1 MQKLEKGVCNMN
13 IKQALEEA
21 KNILKS
27 NNFEDSN
34 IIAKELLSYV
44 LKKDKVYLTINSDT
58 ALTDTEYAEFTKYIE
73 QIIDGEPLQYITQK
87 QEFMGME
94 FFVNEDVLIPQPDTE
109 ILVETVLDICKKY
122 GEQSLRILDLC
133 TGSGAIAISLS
144 KILNAQVF
152 ASDVSTK
159 ALEVAEKN
167 NVLNNTKVEFIESN
181 LFEQINGEKFD
192 IIVSNPPYIKNEEI
206 KSLSK
211 QVQNEPYI
219 ALAGGE
225 DGLDFYRKIIDE
237 AYKHMNK
244 NCYLCLEIGYDQ
256 KEDLIKLIKQNEN
269 YEYENCIKDLSNND
283 RCIIAK
289 IV

>member
-1 MQKLEKGVCNMN
+1 MN

-73 QIIDGEPLQYITQK
+73 QIIDGKPVQYIIQK
-87 QEFMGME
+87 QEFMGMK

-109 ILVETVLDICKKY
+109 ILVETVLDICKRY
-122 GEQSLRILDLC
+122 GKQSLRILDLC

-144 KILNAQVF
+144 KILNTQVF

-159 ALEVAEKN
+159 ALKVAEKN
-167 NVLNNTKVEFIESN
+167 NVMNNTKVEFIESN
-181 LFEQINGEKFD
+181 LFEKINGEKFD

-237 AYKHMNK
+237 AYKYINK
-244 NCYLCLEIGYDQ
+244 NGYLCLEIGYDQ

>member
-1 MQKLEKGVCNMN
+1 MN

-58 ALTDTEYAEFTKYIE
+58 ALTDTEYAEFTKCIE
-73 QIIDGEPLQYITQK
+73 QIIDGKPLQYITQK
-87 QEFMGME
+87 QEFMGID

-122 GEQSLRILDLC
+122 DKQSLRMLDLC

-144 KILNAQVF
+144 KILNTQVF
-152 ASDVSTK
+152 ASDVSIK
-159 ALEVAEKN
+159 ALKVAEKN
-167 NVLNNTKVEFIESN
+167 NVMNNTKVEFIESN
-181 LFEQINGEKFD
+181 LFEKINGEKFD

-237 AYKHMNK
+237 AYKHINE
-244 NCYLCLEIGYDQ
+244 NGYLCLEIGYDQ

>member
-1 MQKLEKGVCNMN
+1 MN

-21 KNILKS
+21 RNILKS

-73 QIIDGEPLQYITQK
+73 QIIDGKPFQYITQK
-87 QEFMGME
+87 QEFMGID

-109 ILVETVLDICKKY
+109 ILVETVLDICKRY
-122 GEQSLRILDLC
+122 GKQSLRILDLC

-144 KILNAQVF
+144 KILNTQVF
-152 ASDVSTK
+152 ASDVSIK
-159 ALEVAEKN
+159 ALKVAEKN
-167 NVLNNTKVEFIESN
+167 NVMNNTKVEFIESN
-181 LFEQINGEKFD
+181 LFEKINGEKFD

-211 QVQNEPYI
+211 QVQNESYI

-237 AYKHMNK
+237 AYKYINK
-244 NCYLCLEIGYDQ
+244 NGYLCLEIGYDQ

>member
-1 MQKLEKGVCNMN
+1 MN

-73 QIIDGEPLQYITQK
+73 QIIDGKPVQYIIQK
-87 QEFMGME
+87 QEFMGMK

-109 ILVETVLDICKKY
+109 ILVETVLDICKRY
-122 GEQSLRILDLC
+122 GNQSLRILDLC

-144 KILNAQVF
+144 KILNTQVF
-152 ASDVSTK
+152 ASDISTK
-159 ALEVAEKN
+159 ALKVAEKN
-167 NVLNNTKVEFIESN
+167 NVLNNSKVEFIESN
-181 LFEQINGEKFD
+181 LFEQIIGEKFD

-206 KSLSK
+206 KLLSK

-219 ALAGGE
+219 ALSGGE

-237 AYKHMNK
+237 AYKYINK
-244 NCYLCLEIGYDQ
+244 NGYLCLEIGYDQ

>member
-1 MQKLEKGVCNMN
+1 MN

-44 LKKDKVYLTINSDT
+44 LKKDKVYLTINLDSD
-58 ALTDTEYAEFTKYIE
+58 LTDIEYVEFTKYIE
-73 QIIDGEPLQYITQK
+73 QIIDRKPLQYITQK

-94 FFVNEDVLIPQPDTE
+94 FFMNENVLIPQPDTE
-109 ILVETVLDICKKY
+109 ILVETVLDICKRY
-122 GEQSLRILDLC
+122 GKQSLRILDLC

-144 KILNAQVF
+144 KILNTQVF

-159 ALEVAEKN
+159 ALKVAEKN
-167 NVLNNTKVEFIESN
+167 NVMNNTKVEFIESN
-181 LFEQINGEKFD
+181 LFEKINGEKFD

-237 AYKHMNK
+237 AYKYINK
-244 NCYLCLEIGYDQ
+244 NGYLCLEIGYDQ

>member
-1 MQKLEKGVCNMN
+1 MN

-73 QIIDGEPLQYITQK
+73 QIIDGKPLQYITQK

-94 FFVNEDVLIPQPDTE
+94 FFMNENVLIPQPDTE
-109 ILVETVLDICKKY
+109 ILVETVLDICKRY
-122 GEQSLRILDLC
+122 GKQSLRILDLC

-144 KILNAQVF
+144 KILNTHVF

-167 NVLNNTKVEFIESN
+167 NVLNNSKVQFIESN

-237 AYKHMNK
+237 AYKHINK
-244 NCYLCLEIGYDQ
+244 NGYLCLEIGYDQ

>member
-1 MQKLEKGVCNMN
+1 MN

-21 KNILKS
+21 RNILKS

-44 LKKDKVYLTINSDT
+44 LKKDRVYLTINSDT
-58 ALTDTEYAEFTKYIE
+58 ALTDTEYAEFIKYIE
-73 QIIDGEPLQYITQK
+73 QIIDGKPLQYITQK
-87 QEFMGME
+87 QEFMGMK

-122 GEQSLRILDLC
+122 DKQSLRMLDLC

-144 KILNAQVF
+144 KILNTQVF

-159 ALEVAEKN
+159 ALKVAEKN
-167 NVLNNTKVEFIESN
+167 NVMNNTKVEFIESN
-181 LFEQINGEKFD
+181 LFEKINGEKFD

-237 AYKHMNK
+237 AYKYINK
-244 NCYLCLEIGYDQ
+244 NGYLCLEIGYDQ

>member
-1 MQKLEKGVCNMN
+1 MN

-21 KNILKS
+21 RNILKS

-73 QIIDGEPLQYITQK
+73 QIIDGKPLQYITQK
-87 QEFMGME
+87 QEFMGID

-122 GEQSLRILDLC
+122 DKQSLRILDLC

-144 KILNAQVF
+144 KILNTQVF
-152 ASDVSTK
+152 ASDVSIK
-159 ALEVAEKN
+159 ALKVAEKN
-167 NVLNNTKVEFIESN
+167 NVLNNSKVEFIESN

-206 KSLSK
+206 KLLSK

-219 ALAGGE
+219 ALSGGE

-237 AYKHMNK
+237 AYKYINK
-244 NCYLCLEIGYDQ
+244 NGYLCLEIGYDQ

>member
-1 MQKLEKGVCNMN
+1 MN

-44 LKKDKVYLTINSDT
+44 LKKDRVYLTINSDT
-58 ALTDTEYAEFTKYIE
+58 ALTDTEYAEFTKCIE
-73 QIIDGEPLQYITQK
+73 QIIDGKPLQYITQK
-87 QEFMGME
+87 QEFMGID

-109 ILVETVLDICKKY
+109 ILVETVLDICERY

-144 KILNAQVF
+144 KILNTQVF
-152 ASDVSTK
+152 ASDVSAK
-159 ALEVAEKN
+159 ALKVAEKN
-167 NVLNNTKVEFIESN
+167 NVMNNTKVEFIESN
-181 LFEQINGEKFD
+181 LFKQINGEKFD

-206 KSLSK
+206 KLLSK

-237 AYKHMNK
+237 AYKYINK
-244 NCYLCLEIGYDQ
+244 NGYLCLEIGYDQ

-283 RCIIAK
+283 RCIVAK

>member
-1 MQKLEKGVCNMN
+1 MN

-44 LKKDKVYLTINSDT
+44 LKKDKVYLTINLDSD
-58 ALTDTEYAEFTKYIE
+58 LTDIEYVEFTKYIE
-73 QIIDGEPLQYITQK
+73 QIIDGKPLQYITQK

-94 FFVNEDVLIPQPDTE
+94 FFMNENVLIPQPDTE
-109 ILVETVLDICKKY
+109 ILVETVLDICKRY
-122 GEQSLRILDLC
+122 GNQSLRILDLC

-144 KILNAQVF
+144 KILNTQVF

-167 NVLNNTKVEFIESN
+167 NVLNNSKVEFIESN

-206 KSLSK
+206 KLLSK

-237 AYKHMNK
+237 AYKHINK
-244 NCYLCLEIGYDQ
+244 NGYLCLEIGYDQ

>member
-1 MQKLEKGVCNMN
+1 MN

-73 QIIDGEPLQYITQK
+73 QIIDGKPLQYITQK

-109 ILVETVLDICKKY
+109 ILVETVLDICKRY
-122 GEQSLRILDLC
+122 GNQSLRILDLC

-144 KILNAQVF
+144 KILNTQVF

-167 NVLNNTKVEFIESN
+167 NVLNNSKVEFIESN

-206 KSLSK
+206 KLLSK

-237 AYKHMNK
+237 AYKHINK
-244 NCYLCLEIGYDQ
+244 NGYLCLEIGYDQ

>member
-1 MQKLEKGVCNMN
+1 MN

-73 QIIDGEPLQYITQK
+73 QIIDGKPLQYITQK

-109 ILVETVLDICKKY
+109 ILVETVLDICKRY
-122 GEQSLRILDLC
+122 GNQSLRILDLC

-144 KILNAQVF
+144 KILNTQVF

-159 ALEVAEKN
+159 ALKVAEKN
-167 NVLNNTKVEFIESN
+167 NVLNNSKVEFIESN

-219 ALAGGE
+219 ALSGGE

-237 AYKHMNK
+237 AYKHINK
-244 NCYLCLEIGYDQ
+244 NGYLCLEIGYDQ

>member
-1 MQKLEKGVCNMN
+1 MN
-13 IKQALEEA
+13 IQQALEEA

-73 QIIDGEPLQYITQK
+73 QIIDGKPLQYITQK

-94 FFVNEDVLIPQPDTE
+94 FFMNENVLIPQPDTE
-109 ILVETVLDICKKY
+109 ILVETVLDICKRY
-122 GEQSLRILDLC
+122 GNQSLKILDLC

-144 KILNAQVF
+144 KILNTQVF
-152 ASDVSTK
+152 ASDISTK
-159 ALEVAEKN
+159 ALKVAEKN
-167 NVLNNTKVEFIESN
+167 NVLNNSKVEFIESN

-219 ALAGGE
+219 ALSGGE

-237 AYKHMNK
+237 AYKHINK
-244 NCYLCLEIGYDQ
+244 NGYLCLEIGYDQ

>member
-1 MQKLEKGVCNMN
+1 MN

-44 LKKDKVYLTINSDT
+44 LKKDKVYLTINLDSD
-58 ALTDTEYAEFTKYIE
+58 LTDIECAEFTKYIK
-73 QIIDGEPLQYITQK
+73 QIIEGKPLQYIMQK
-87 QEFMGME
+87 QEFMGMD

-289 IV
+289 NV

>member
-1 MQKLEKGVCNMN
+1 MN

-44 LKKDKVYLTINSDT
+44 LKKDRVYLTINSDT

-73 QIIDGEPLQYITQK
+73 QIIDGKPVQYIIQK
-87 QEFMGME
+87 QEFMGMK

-109 ILVETVLDICKKY
+109 ILIETVLDICKRY
-122 GEQSLRILDLC
+122 GKQSLRILDLC

-144 KILNAQVF
+144 KILNTQVF
-152 ASDVSTK
+152 ASDVSIK
-159 ALEVAEKN
+159 ALKVAEKN
-167 NVLNNTKVEFIESN
+167 NVMNNTKVEFIESN

-237 AYKHMNK
+237 AYKHINK
-244 NCYLCLEIGYDQ
+244 NGYLCLEIGYDQ

>member
-1 MQKLEKGVCNMN
+1 MN

-73 QIIDGEPLQYITQK
+73 QIIDGKPLQYITQK

-94 FFVNEDVLIPQPDTE
+94 FFMNENVLIPQPDTE
-109 ILVETVLDICKKY
+109 ILVETVLDICKRY
-122 GEQSLRILDLC
+122 GKQSLRILDLC

-144 KILNAQVF
+144 KILNTQVF

-167 NVLNNTKVEFIESN
+167 NVLNNSKVEFIESN

-206 KSLSK
+206 KLLSK

-237 AYKHMNK
+237 AYKHINK
-244 NCYLCLEIGYDQ
+244 NGYLCLEIGYDQ

>member
-1 MQKLEKGVCNMN
+1 MN

-21 KNILKS
+21 RNILKS

-73 QIIDGEPLQYITQK
+73 QIIDGKPLQYITQK
-87 QEFMGME
+87 QEFMGMD

-122 GEQSLRILDLC
+122 DKQSLRILDLC

-144 KILNAQVF
+144 KILNTQVF
-152 ASDVSTK
+152 ASDVSIK
-159 ALEVAEKN
+159 ALKVAEKN
-167 NVLNNTKVEFIESN
+167 NVMNNTKVEFIESN
-181 LFEQINGEKFD
+181 LFEKINGEKFD

-237 AYKHMNK
+237 AYKYINK
-244 NCYLCLEIGYDQ
+244 NGYLCLEIGYDQ

>member
-1 MQKLEKGVCNMN
+1 MN

-44 LKKDKVYLTINSDT
+44 LKKDKVYLTINLDSD
-58 ALTDTEYAEFTKYIE
+58 LTDIEYVEFTKYIE
-73 QIIDGEPLQYITQK
+73 QIIDGKPLQYITQK

-109 ILVETVLDICKKY
+109 ILVETVLDICKRY
-122 GEQSLRILDLC
+122 GNQSLRILDLC

-144 KILNAQVF
+144 KILNTQVF

-167 NVLNNTKVEFIESN
+167 NILKNSKVEFIESN

-237 AYKHMNK
+237 AYKHINK
-244 NCYLCLEIGYDQ
+244 NGYLCLEIGYDQ

>member
-1 MQKLEKGVCNMN
+1 MN

-44 LKKDKVYLTINSDT
+44 LKKDKVYLTINLDSD
-58 ALTDTEYAEFTKYIE
+58 LTDIECAEFTKYIK
-73 QIIDGEPLQYITQK
+73 QIIEGKPLQYIMQK
-87 QEFMGME
+87 QEFMGMD

-192 IIVSNPPYIKNEEI
+192 IIVSNPPYIKNKEI

-289 IV
+289 NV

>member
-1 MQKLEKGVCNMN
+1 MN

-73 QIIDGEPLQYITQK
+73 QIIDGKPLQYITQK
-87 QEFMGME
+87 QEFMGID

-122 GEQSLRILDLC
+122 DKQSLRILDLC

-144 KILNAQVF
+144 KILNTQVF

-159 ALEVAEKN
+159 ALKVAEKN
-167 NVLNNTKVEFIESN
+167 NVMNNTKVEFIESN
-181 LFEQINGEKFD
+181 LFEKINGEKFD

-237 AYKHMNK
+237 AYKYINK
-244 NCYLCLEIGYDQ
+244 NGYLCLEIGYDQ

>member
-1 MQKLEKGVCNMN
+1 MN

-73 QIIDGEPLQYITQK
+73 QIIDGKPVQYIIQK
-87 QEFMGME
+87 QEFMGMK

-109 ILVETVLDICKKY
+109 ILVETVLDICKRY
-122 GEQSLRILDLC
+122 GNQSLRILDLC

-144 KILNAQVF
+144 KILNTQVF
-152 ASDVSTK
+152 ASDISTK
-159 ALEVAEKN
+159 ALKVAEKN
-167 NVLNNTKVEFIESN
+167 NVLNNSKVEFIESN

-206 KSLSK
+206 KLLSK

-219 ALAGGE
+219 ALSGGE

-237 AYKHMNK
+237 AYKHINK
-244 NCYLCLEIGYDQ
+244 NGYLCLEIGYDQ

>member
-1 MQKLEKGVCNMN
+1 MN

-21 KNILKS
+21 RNILKS

-73 QIIDGEPLQYITQK
+73 QIIDGKPLQYITQK
-87 QEFMGME
+87 QEFMGID

-122 GEQSLRILDLC
+122 DKQSLRILDLC

-144 KILNAQVF
+144 KILNTQVF
-152 ASDVSTK
+152 ASDVSIK
-159 ALEVAEKN
+159 ALKVAEKN
-167 NVLNNTKVEFIESN
+167 NVLNNSKVEFIESN

-237 AYKHMNK
+237 AYKYINK
-244 NCYLCLEIGYDQ
+244 NGYLCLEIGYDQ

>member
-1 MQKLEKGVCNMN
+1 MN

-21 KNILKS
+21 RNILKS

-73 QIIDGEPLQYITQK
+73 QIIDGKPLQYITQK
-87 QEFMGME
+87 QEFMGID

-122 GEQSLRILDLC
+122 DKQSLRILDLC

-144 KILNAQVF
+144 KILNTQVF
-152 ASDVSTK
+152 ASDVSIK
-159 ALEVAEKN
+159 ALKVAEKN
-167 NVLNNTKVEFIESN
+167 NVMNNTKVEFIESN
-181 LFEQINGEKFD
+181 LFEKINGEKFD

-206 KSLSK
+206 KLLSK

-219 ALAGGE
+219 ALSGGE

-237 AYKHMNK
+237 AYKYINK
-244 NCYLCLEIGYDQ
+244 NGYLCLEIGYDQ

>member
-1 MQKLEKGVCNMN
+1 MN

-73 QIIDGEPLQYITQK
+73 QIIDGKPLQYITQK
-87 QEFMGME
+87 QEFMGID

-109 ILVETVLDICKKY
+109 ILVETVLDICKRY
-122 GEQSLRILDLC
+122 GKQSLRILDLC

-144 KILNAQVF
+144 KILNTQVF

-159 ALEVAEKN
+159 ALKVAEKN
-167 NVLNNTKVEFIESN
+167 NVMNNTKVEFIESN
-181 LFEQINGEKFD
+181 LFEKINGEKFD

-237 AYKHMNK
+237 AYKYINK
-244 NCYLCLEIGYDQ
+244 NGYLCLEIGYDQ

>member
-1 MQKLEKGVCNMN
+1 MN

-27 NNFEDSN
+27 NDFEDSN

-73 QIIDGEPLQYITQK
+73 QIIDGKPLQYITQK
-87 QEFMGME
+87 QEFMGID

-109 ILVETVLDICKKY
+109 ILVETVLDICKRY
-122 GEQSLRILDLC
+122 GKQSLRILDLC

-144 KILNAQVF
+144 KILNTQVF
-152 ASDVSTK
+152 ASDVSIK
-159 ALEVAEKN
+159 ALKVAEKN
-167 NVLNNTKVEFIESN
+167 NVMNNTKVEFIESN
-181 LFEQINGEKFD
+181 LFEKINGEKFD

-237 AYKHMNK
+237 AYKYINK
-244 NCYLCLEIGYDQ
+244 NGYLCLEIGYDQ

>member
-1 MQKLEKGVCNMN
+1 MN

-73 QIIDGEPLQYITQK
+73 QIIDGKPLQYITQK

-109 ILVETVLDICKKY
+109 ILVETVLDICKRY
-122 GEQSLRILDLC
+122 SNQSLRILDLC

-144 KILNAQVF
+144 KILNTQVF

-167 NVLNNTKVEFIESN
+167 NVLNNSKVEFIESN

-206 KSLSK
+206 KLLSK

-219 ALAGGE
+219 ALSGGE

-237 AYKHMNK
+237 AYKHINK
-244 NCYLCLEIGYDQ
+244 NGYLCLEIGYDQ

-289 IV
+289 IA

>member
-1 MQKLEKGVCNMN
+1 MN

-44 LKKDKVYLTINSDT
+44 LKKDRVYLTINSDT

-73 QIIDGEPLQYITQK
+73 QIIDGKPVQYIIQK
-87 QEFMGME
+87 QEFMGMK

-109 ILVETVLDICKKY
+109 ILIETVLDICKRY
-122 GEQSLRILDLC
+122 GKQSLRILDLC

-144 KILNAQVF
+144 KILNTQVF
-152 ASDVSTK
+152 ASDVSIK
-159 ALEVAEKN
+159 ALKVAEKN
-167 NVLNNTKVEFIESN
+167 NVMNNTKVEFIESN
-181 LFEQINGEKFD
+181 LFEKINGEKFD

-206 KSLSK
+206 KLLSK

-219 ALAGGE
+219 ALSGGE

-237 AYKHMNK
+237 AYKYINK
-244 NCYLCLEIGYDQ
+244 NGYLCLEIGYDQ

>member
-1 MQKLEKGVCNMN
+1 MN

-44 LKKDKVYLTINSDT
+44 LKKDKVYLMINSDT
-58 ALTDTEYAEFTKYIE
+58 ALTDTEYDEFIKYIE
-73 QIIDGEPLQYITQK
+73 QIIDGKPLQYIMQK
-87 QEFMGME
+87 QEFMGMD

-237 AYKHMNK
+237 AYKHINE
-244 NCYLCLEIGYDQ
+244 NGYLCLEIGYDQ

-269 YEYENCIKDLSNND
+269 YEYQNCIKDLSNND

>member
-1 MQKLEKGVCNMN
+1 MN

-21 KNILKS
+21 RNILKS

-73 QIIDGEPLQYITQK
+73 QIIDGKPLQYITQK

-109 ILVETVLDICKKY
+109 ILVETVLDICKRY
-122 GEQSLRILDLC
+122 SNQSLRILDLC

-144 KILNAQVF
+144 KILNTQVF

-167 NVLNNTKVEFIESN
+167 NVLNNSKVEFIESN

-206 KSLSK
+206 KLLSK

-237 AYKHMNK
+237 AYKHINK
-244 NCYLCLEIGYDQ
+244 NGYLCLEIGYDQ

>member
-1 MQKLEKGVCNMN
+1 MN

-73 QIIDGEPLQYITQK
+73 QIIDGKPLQYITQK

-109 ILVETVLDICKKY
+109 ILVETVLDICKRY
-122 GEQSLRILDLC
+122 GNQSLRILDLC

-144 KILNAQVF
+144 KILNTQVF

-167 NVLNNTKVEFIESN
+167 NILKNSKVEFIESN

-237 AYKHMNK
+237 AYKHINK
-244 NCYLCLEIGYDQ
+244 NGYLCLEIGYDQ
-256 KEDLIKLIKQNEN
+256 KADLIKLIKQNEN

>member
-1 MQKLEKGVCNMN
+1 MN

-73 QIIDGEPLQYITQK
+73 QIIDGKPLQYITQK
-87 QEFMGME
+87 QEFMGMD

-122 GEQSLRILDLC
+122 DKQSLRILDLC

-144 KILNAQVF
+144 KILNTQVF

-159 ALEVAEKN
+159 ALKVAEKN
-167 NVLNNTKVEFIESN
+167 NVLNHSKVEFIESN

-206 KSLSK
+206 KLLSK

-237 AYKHMNK
+237 AYKYINK
-244 NCYLCLEIGYDQ
+244 NGYLCLEIGYDQ

-269 YEYENCIKDLSNND
+269 YGYENCIKDLSNND

>member
-1 MQKLEKGVCNMN
+1 MN

-73 QIIDGEPLQYITQK
+73 QIIDGKPLQYITQK

-109 ILVETVLDICKKY
+109 ILVETVLDICKRY
-122 GEQSLRILDLC
+122 GKQSLRILDLC

-144 KILNAQVF
+144 KILNTQVF
-152 ASDVSTK
+152 ASDVSIK
-159 ALEVAEKN
+159 ALKVAEKN
-167 NVLNNTKVEFIESN
+167 NVMNNTKVEFIESN
-181 LFEQINGEKFD
+181 LFEKINGEKFD

-237 AYKHMNK
+237 AYKHINK
-244 NCYLCLEIGYDQ
+244 NGYLCLEIGYDQ

>member
-1 MQKLEKGVCNMN
+1 MN

-21 KNILKS
+21 RNILKS

-73 QIIDGEPLQYITQK
+73 QIIDGKPLQYITQK
-87 QEFMGME
+87 QEFMGID

-122 GEQSLRILDLC
+122 DKQSLRILDLC

-144 KILNAQVF
+144 KILNTQVF
-152 ASDVSTK
+152 ASDISTK
-159 ALEVAEKN
+159 ALKVAEKN
-167 NVLNNTKVEFIESN
+167 NVLNNSKVEFIESN

-206 KSLSK
+206 KLLSK

-219 ALAGGE
+219 ALSGGE

-237 AYKHMNK
+237 AYKHINK
-244 NCYLCLEIGYDQ
+244 NGYLCLEIGYDQ

-269 YEYENCIKDLSNND
+269 YEYENCIKDLYNND

>member
-1 MQKLEKGVCNMN
+1 MN

-21 KNILKS
+21 RNILKS

-73 QIIDGEPLQYITQK
+73 QIIDGKPLQYITQK
-87 QEFMGME
+87 QEFMGID

-109 ILVETVLDICKKY
+109 ILVETVLDICKRY
-122 GEQSLRILDLC
+122 GNQSLRILDLC

-144 KILNAQVF
+144 KILNTQVF

-167 NVLNNTKVEFIESN
+167 NVLNNSKVEFIESN

-206 KSLSK
+206 KLLSK

-219 ALAGGE
+219 ALSGGE

-237 AYKHMNK
+237 AYKHINK
-244 NCYLCLEIGYDQ
+244 NGYLCLEIGYDQ

>member
-1 MQKLEKGVCNMN
+1 MN

-73 QIIDGEPLQYITQK
+73 QIIDGKPLQYITQK

-109 ILVETVLDICKKY
+109 ILVETVLDICKRY
-122 GEQSLRILDLC
+122 SNQSLRILDLC

-144 KILNAQVF
+144 KILNTQVF

-167 NVLNNTKVEFIESN
+167 NVLNNSKVEFIESN

-206 KSLSK
+206 KLLSK

-237 AYKHMNK
+237 AYKHINK
-244 NCYLCLEIGYDQ
+244 NGYLCLEIGYDQ

-269 YEYENCIKDLSNND
+269 YEYENSIKDLSNND

>member
-1 MQKLEKGVCNMN
+1 MN

-44 LKKDKVYLTINSDT
+44 LKKDKVYLMINSDT
-58 ALTDTEYAEFTKYIE
+58 ALTDTEYDEFIKYIE
-73 QIIDGEPLQYITQK
+73 QIIDGKPLQYIMQK
-87 QEFMGME
+87 QEFMGMD

-237 AYKHMNK
+237 AYKHINK
-244 NCYLCLEIGYDQ
+244 NGYLCLEIGYDQ

>member
-1 MQKLEKGVCNMN
+1 MN

-58 ALTDTEYAEFTKYIE
+58 ALTDTEYAEFTKCIE
-73 QIIDGEPLQYITQK
+73 QIIDGKPLQYITQK
-87 QEFMGME
+87 QEFMGID

-122 GEQSLRILDLC
+122 DKQSLRILDLC

-144 KILNAQVF
+144 KILNTQVF

-159 ALEVAEKN
+159 ALKVAEKN
-167 NVLNNTKVEFIESN
+167 NVMNNTKVEFIESN
-181 LFEQINGEKFD
+181 LFEKINGEKFD

-237 AYKHMNK
+237 AYKYINK
-244 NCYLCLEIGYDQ
+244 NGYLCLEIGYDQ

>member
-1 MQKLEKGVCNMN
+1 MN

-27 NNFEDSN
+27 NDFEDSN

-73 QIIDGEPLQYITQK
+73 QIIDGKPVQYIIQK
-87 QEFMGME
+87 QEFMGMK

-109 ILVETVLDICKKY
+109 ILVETVLDICERY

-144 KILNAQVF
+144 KILNTQVF

-159 ALEVAEKN
+159 ALKVAEKN
-167 NVLNNTKVEFIESN
+167 NVMNNTKVEFIESN
-181 LFEQINGEKFD
+181 LFEKINGEKFD

-237 AYKHMNK
+237 AYKYINK
-244 NCYLCLEIGYDQ
+244 NGYLCLEIGYDQ